1 MFNLD
6 DAKKIKIKQE
16 ALLLKE
22 EFVYQMSIR
31 LGIDPDAIDFE
42 SNISLPEQSSELYPA
57 SVILFNAIEDVK
69 RLRGI

>member
-1 MFNLD
+1 MFNLED
-6 DAKKIKIKQE
+6 TKKIKIKQE

-31 LGIDPDAIDFE
+31 LGIDPDTIDFE
-42 SNISLPEQSSELYPA
+42 SNIPLPEQSSELYPT